1 MLHLNTTLKTEQI
14 QALAAQFQGVII
26 QPGDAAY
33 ESARKVWN
41 GIFDKYPAV
50 IVQPVDT
57 DDVCAAVN
65 FARDNH
71 LLLSVRG
78 GGHNVAGHATNDG
91 GMVIDLSMM
100 KKVIVDPVNR
110 RVWAGGGITWGEL
123 DRATQVYGLATPGGV
138 FSKTGI
144 AGLTLGGGFGWLR
157 SKFGLSCDNLTGAE
171 IVTADGQVVR
181 ASAAENSDLLWGLR
195 GGGGNFGIVTTF
207 EYELHPIGPDVL
219 FVFAFHDGSTEAQME
234 KAIRFFR
241 DFTASAPDEVS
252 TILALGMIPPE
263 PELFPQA
270 LHGHRFVLF
279 GGLYAGGVEDGKRA
293 LRPLLDFGQPILD
306 HSGVKAYTEAQQIF
320 DHDYP
325 DGLRYYW
332 KSINLQRLDD
342 EAIAKIVTHARQQPS
357 PYSTTDLWDI
367 RGAAARGRGGDSAFY
382 GRDAAFLLNTEAN
395 WIDPETDAQ
404 NMAWVRDFVQAM
416 EPFSDGSRY
425 LNFAGF
431 QEEGDAMMRSA
442 FGAQYERLAAL
453 KLKYDPDNL
462 FRLNQNV
469 KPKA

>member
-1 MLHLNTTLKTEQI
+1 
-14 QALAAQFQGVII
+14 
-26 QPGDAAY
+26 
-33 ESARKVWN
+33 
-41 GIFDKYPAV
+41 
-50 IVQPVDT
+50 
-57 DDVCAAVN
+57 
-65 FARDNH
+65 
-71 LLLSVRG
+71 
-78 GGHNVAGHATNDG
+78 
-91 GMVIDLSMM
+91 
-100 KKVIVDPVNR
+100 
-110 RVWAGGGITWGEL
+110 
-123 DRATQVYGLATPGGV
+123 
-138 FSKTGI
+138 
-144 AGLTLGGGFGWLR
+144 
-157 SKFGLSCDNLTGAE
+157 
-171 IVTADGQVVR
+171 
-181 ASAAENSDLLWGLR
+181 
-195 GGGGNFGIVTTF
+195 VTTF
-207 EYELHPIGPDVL
+207 EYQLHPVGPDVM
-219 FVFAFHDGSTEAQME
+219 FVFAFHDGSTEAHME
-234 KAIRFFR
+234 KAVRFYR

-263 PELFPQA
+263 PELFPQH

-279 GGLYAGGVEDGKRA
+279 GGLYAGWIEDGKRA

-342 EAIAKIVTHARQQPS
+342 AAIAKIVTHARQQPS
-357 PYSTTDLWDI
+357 PYSTTDLWDM
-367 RGAAARGRGGDSAFY
+367 RGVAARGSVEDSAFY
-382 GRDAAFLLNTEAN
+382 GRGAAFLLNPEAN

-431 QEEGDAMMRSA
+431 QEEGDAMIRGA

-453 KLKYDPDNL
+453 KHKYDPNNL
-462 FRLNQNV
+462 FSLNQNV